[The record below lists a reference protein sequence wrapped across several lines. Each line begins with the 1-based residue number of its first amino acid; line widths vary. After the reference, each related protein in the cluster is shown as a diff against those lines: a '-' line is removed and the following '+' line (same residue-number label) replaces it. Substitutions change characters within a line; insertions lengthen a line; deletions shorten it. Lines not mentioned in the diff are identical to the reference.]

1 MSDLGLSMI
10 DDTVNETNN
19 WLNILGQE
27 LGLNHQH
34 AYHTLRAGL
43 HTLRDRLPVD
53 HVAALGAQ
61 LPHLIR
67 GVYYENWRPADT
79 PTKLR
84 STGQYA
90 EALKAHLT
98 DAHDPDPE
106 TAARAVF
113 GLLKGKL
120 GSGIMGKIRDSLP
133 ADVAEDL
140 FDAA

>member
-19 WLNILGQE
+19 WLNTLGQD

-43 HTLRDRLPVD
+43 HTLRDRLIVD
-53 HVAALGAQ
+53 EAAALGAQ
-61 LPHLIR
+61 LPHLVR
-67 GVYYENWRPADT
+67 GIYYENWRPADT
-79 PTKLR
+79 PVKTR
-84 STGQYA
+84 STAQYT
-90 EALKAHLT
+90 EELGKHLA
-98 DAHDPDPE
+98 DAKDPDPE

-113 GLLKGKL
+113 RLLKGKL
-120 GSGIMGKIRDSLP
+120 GSGIMEKIRESLP
-133 ADVAEDL
+133 KDVAEDL